1 MLSEAAGLVPASSL
15 GGRVR
20 GALGGVVASS
30 ETLGVCADFLLL
42 ERSSVCCCVLRG
54 RLGLFPRFQTSTVQ
68 VKPGEERKQAHHSA
82 RIAAPLPAPGTR
94 AVVERELLSGFRG
107 AEGKI
112 LQSLP
117 RWHSRLAVSEW
128 K

>member
-1 MLSEAAGLVPASSL
+1 MLSEVAGLVPASSL
-15 GGRVR
+15 GRRVR

-42 ERSSVCCCVLRG
+42 ERSSVCCCALRG
-54 RLGLFPRFQTSTVQ
+54 RLELFPRFQTSTVQ
-68 VKPGEERKQAHHSA
+68 VKPGEERKQGHHSA
-82 RIAAPLPAPGTR
+82 RLLLPSPLG
-94 AVVERELLSGFRG
+94 ERELLSGFRG

-112 LQSLP
+112 LQSWP